1 MRAGANIWRRLIICV
16 RAFICAAMR
25 KRIPNRNINARLLI
39 CLNNCSPRSN
49 LRSHGY
55 CSLSKFIRQ
64 TISISLSNTPLRRKI
79 FTSRMRSNSPS
90 HLTMSPESA
99 ATRRAPAAAAKSIS
113 TVTANYNA
121 CVSSSERVGKV
132 NLRELATKEDLRAT
146 KEELRWEI
154 GGLRNDME
162 IKFAKVDGE
171 LKLLKWILGF
181 IAAGVASLV
190 LKAFF

>member
-25 KRIPNRNINARLLI
+25 IRIPNRNINARLLI
-39 CLNNCSPRSN
+39 CLNNCSPRPN

-55 CSLSKFIRQ
+55 CSLSNFIRQ
-64 TISISLSNTPLRRKI
+64 TISIRLSNTPLRRKI
-79 FTSRMRSNSPS
+79 FTSSMRRRTEPLPLASVTRKRSNSPS
-90 HLTMSPESA
+90 HLTMSPESD

-121 CVSSSERVGKV
+121 CVNSSERVGKV

-146 KEELRWEI
+146 KEELQWEI

-171 LKLLKWILGF
+171 LKLLKW
-181 IAAGVASLV
+181 
-190 LKAFF
+190 

>member
-1 MRAGANIWRRLIICV
+1 M
-16 RAFICAAMR
+16 
-25 KRIPNRNINARLLI
+25 
-39 CLNNCSPRSN
+39 
-49 LRSHGY
+49 
-55 CSLSKFIRQ
+55 
-64 TISISLSNTPLRRKI
+64 
-79 FTSRMRSNSPS
+79 
-90 HLTMSPESA
+90 
-99 ATRRAPAAAAKSIS
+99 
-113 TVTANYNA
+113 
-121 CVSSSERVGKV
+121 